1 MVCKINKMINLNSRM
16 NITVSKNKTKEG
28 KKLWVIL
35 KTLDFS
41 MINIHNNSILNNIT
55 KIDSILWTFFKM
67 MKVLKKLLET
77 TPDF

>member
-1 MVCKINKMINLNSRM
+1 MINLNSRM